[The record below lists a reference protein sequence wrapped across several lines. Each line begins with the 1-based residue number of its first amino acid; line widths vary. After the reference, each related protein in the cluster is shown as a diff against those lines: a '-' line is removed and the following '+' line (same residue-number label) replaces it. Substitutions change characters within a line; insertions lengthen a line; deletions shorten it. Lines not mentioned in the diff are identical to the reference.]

1 MSATQKPSKLIR
13 KAYGFP
19 GGCLAP
25 NADVPT
31 TIPNNKSPTA
41 HGDSWLPGMS

>member
-19 GGCLAP
+19 GGCLVP
-25 NADVPT
+25 NADV
-31 TIPNNKSPTA
+31 PTA